1 MVIYNVTVSLA
12 PEIEEE
18 WLKWIE
24 EEHIPD
30 MLGTEKFEKAQL
42 VKIYDDKQAATGSYA
57 VQYYAK
63 SPQLLNAYLSEDAA
77 RLRKKTADQFG
88 DKLLSFR
95 TFLNVVS
102 EHS

>member
-12 PEIEEE
+12 PEIEKE

-63 SPQLLNAYLSEDAA
+63 SPQSLNAYLTEDAA